1 MPTRPVTPFIE
12 RSIGPTAYR
21 YELPMKGMP
30 VVKAWCVVVVVV
42 VVDDGGGGGGGVC
55 VCVPS

>member
-12 RSIGPTAYR
+12 RSVGPTAYR

-30 VVKAWCVVVVVV
+30 VVKAWCVVVVVFG
-42 VVDDGGGGGGGVC
+42 GGGGGGGV
-55 VCVPS
+55 